1 MNISGI
7 YNYCDRWC
15 ERCFF
20 TNRCAV
26 YVPESHV
33 RPEEK
38 DSANRA
44 FWRSLSINFEEA
56 KKMLQEAAERFGI
69 DLNALPA
76 EALEKIKQNEERV
89 QRKSKEHAL
98 HHLSAQYTELALD
111 FLKIKT
117 GLAEK
122 QKEWIQKVTLDV
134 MTEEEVGLDV
144 SALKDC
150 FEVIQWY
157 STFIHVKL
165 IRAITGKLGDD
176 GWEEENGF
184 QRDFDGSAKVAMIAV
199 ERSIQAWS
207 IVYEMLPHSE
217 DNCLKALA
225 VLQKIMA
232 LVEKEFPRAKD
243 FIRPGF
249 DDPSPG

>member
-1 MNISGI
+1 
-7 YNYCDRWC
+7 
-15 ERCFF
+15 
-20 TNRCAV
+20 
-26 YVPESHV
+26 
-33 RPEEK
+33 
-38 DSANRA
+38 
-44 FWRSLSINFEEA
+44 
-56 KKMLQEAAERFGI
+56 
-69 DLNALPA
+69 
-76 EALEKIKQNEERV
+76 
-89 QRKSKEHAL
+89 
-98 HHLSAQYTELALD
+98 
-111 FLKIKT
+111 
-117 GLAEK
+117 
-122 QKEWIQKVTLDV
+122 
-134 MTEEEVGLDV
+134 
-144 SALKDC
+144 LKDC